1 MKQGKSVITLVML
14 ALAAALAVYFG
25 VYVYRTFNVP
35 YTTTLAY
42 QYTVNDSVPADG
54 LLARQ
59 ELVLPHPDGILDV
72 IRAEGEKVG
81 VGQTVALVYRD
92 SQAQADQAQLEQ
104 LDLEIELLS
113 AAAAQSGDVQSAARL
128 DENIIHAV
136 AALRASAA
144 LQDYSTLETQV
155 RAVKSSVLKRSYTYG
170 EEGGSA
176 TQLAA
181 QLQALKDRR
190 AALGQQTSTATTQVT
205 AAQSG
210 TFSSLVDGY
219 EGLLTPETALS
230 LTPSRLAAL
239 MAGDA
244 QGDASA
250 VGKLVTS
257 NRCYFAAAIASEAA
271 QRLREGGSA
280 TLRFTGDFSRDVD
293 MTVEKIGEAE
303 GDKTLVVFSSD
314 RHLNETTLLRHLT
327 AELIFSSYS
336 GLRIPKESLHMI
348 KFDGEDPDTGETT
361 QQSMLGVYVL
371 VSGRVELKEAD
382 IVMEAS
388 DYYVVRSTSQS
399 RTALRAG
406 DKVITSGVGIF
417 SGQLLTQ

>member
-1 MKQGKSVITLVML
+1 MKQGKSVITLVMF
-14 ALAAALAVYFG
+14 ALAAALTVYFG

-128 DENIIHAV
+128 DENIIQAV

-170 EEGGSA
+170 EEGGST

-190 AALGQQTSTATTQVT
+190 AALGQQTSTATTRVT

-219 EGLLTPETALS
+219 ESLLTPETALS
-230 LTPSRLAAL
+230 LTPSQLAAL
-239 MAGDA
+239 MASDA

-257 NRCYFAAAIASEAA
+257 NRWYFAAAIASEAA

-293 MTVEKIGEAE
+293 MTVEKIGETE

-314 RHLNETTLLRHLT
+314 RYLNETTLLRHLT

-336 GLRIPKESLHMI
+336 GLRIPKESLHMS
-348 KFDGEDPDTGETT
+348 KFDVEDPDTGETT

-371 VSGRVELKEAD
+371 VSGRVEFKQAQV
-382 IVMEAS
+382 VMEGS

>member
-1 MKQGKSVITLVML
+1 MKQGKSVISLVML

-113 AAAAQSGDVQSAARL
+113 AAAQGGDVQSAARL
-128 DENIIHAV
+128 DENIIQAV

-219 EGLLTPETALS
+219 ESLLTPETALS
-230 LTPSRLAAL
+230 LTPSQLAAL

-257 NRCYFAAAIASEAA
+257 NRWYFAAAIASEAA

-293 MTVEKIGEAE
+293 MTVEKIGETE

-371 VSGRVELKEAD
+371 VSGRVEFKQAQV
-382 IVMEAS
+382 VMEGS